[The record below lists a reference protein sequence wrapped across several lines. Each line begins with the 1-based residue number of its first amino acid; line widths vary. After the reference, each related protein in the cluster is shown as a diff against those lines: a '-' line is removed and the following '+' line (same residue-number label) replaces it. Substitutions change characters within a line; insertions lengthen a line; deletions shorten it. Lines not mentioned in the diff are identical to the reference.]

1 LAQKNHKSMRI
12 NNKNIMLF
20 HRSKKIFFVLLC
32 ALFFIGNGVNA
43 QEANKYI
50 RDGNQQYAEAHYA
63 NAQKEYE
70 KALQKK
76 VNIAGAFNLGDAY
89 YKQKKYKEAADQ
101 FQSIISQKTD
111 KETLAKAYHNLGNSL
126 MQDKKY
132 EESVKAY
139 KNSLLNNSKDNDTRY
154 NLAYAQEKLRQK
166 QNQDKKKQQDKDK
179 KNQDQKNKQKQKQ
192 DQKNKSDKDK
202 QKQDQKNQQKQ
213 QQQSQNNQISKA
225 DAQRLLDAMN
235 DDEKKLQE
243 KLAKKKAPATK
254 AEIQKNW

>member
-1 LAQKNHKSMRI
+1 MVLKNPESMRI
-12 NNKNIMLF
+12 NNKNSMSF
-20 HRSKKIFFVLLC
+20 HRSEKIFFFLMSL
-32 ALFFIGNGVNA
+32 LFFIGTNANA
-43 QEANKYI
+43 QEANKHI
-50 RDGNQQYAEAHYA
+50 RDGNKEYAESHYA
-63 NAQKEYE
+63 DAQKEYE
-70 KALQKK
+70 KAVQEKS
-76 VNIAGAFNLGDAY
+76 NIAGAFNLGDAY

-101 FQSIISQKTD
+101 FQSIVTQKTD
-111 KETLAKAYHNLGNSL
+111 KNTLAKAYHNLGNSL
-126 MQDKKY
+126 LQDKKY
-132 EESVKAY
+132 EESIKAY
-139 KNSLLNNSKDNDTRY
+139 KNSLLNNPKDDNTRY

-179 KNQDQKNKQKQKQ
+179 KNQDQKQQQKQKQ

-202 QKQDQKNQQKQ
+202 QNQNQKNQQQ
-213 QQQSQNNQISKA
+213 QPQNNKISKA